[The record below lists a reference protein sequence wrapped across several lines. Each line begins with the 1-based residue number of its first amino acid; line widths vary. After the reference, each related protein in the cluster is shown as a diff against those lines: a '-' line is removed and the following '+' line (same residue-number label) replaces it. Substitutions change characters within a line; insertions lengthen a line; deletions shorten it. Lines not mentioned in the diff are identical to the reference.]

1 MYTIRIELTE
11 EEHEK
16 IKNIFNNQCI
26 QESVLNILRDRINYV
41 TINHSFKYH
50 LQSKSIY
57 TIDNKKIKLTKIE
70 NELLYYLINF
80 SINYENAFVD
90 TKQLAIDVWKNEN
103 TSIFA
108 IRNKIAAI
116 RDKTFRNIIKS
127 KNNIGYRINI

>member
-1 MYTIRIELTE
+1 MYAIRIELSD

-16 IKNIFNNQCI
+16 IKNVFNNQTI
-26 QESVLNILRDRINYV
+26 EESILNIIRDKINYV
-41 TINHSFKYH
+41 TINHSFKYN

-57 TIDNKKIKLTKIE
+57 TIDNKKIKLTQIE

-80 SINYENAFVD
+80 SINNENEFVD
-90 TKQLAIDVWKNEN
+90 TKQLAIDVWNNEN
-103 TSIFA
+103 TSIFS